1 MQQRVIG
8 PSAFIDRYEVARD
21 RLLQT
26 GATCVL
32 RRLGQHNG
40 VMERRHFA
48 ADSWSAEATIS
59 QLVHDGLVKVEL
71 SDTGERVAL
80 TNEGRTVLKYLQL

>member
-21 RLLQT
+21 RLLQA

-32 RRLGQHNG
+32 RKLGQHNG
-40 VMERRHFA
+40 VMERRRLATDLHS
-48 ADSWSAEATIS
+48 ADAIR
-59 QLVHDGLVKVEL
+59 QLIHDGLVKVEQP
-71 SDTGERVAL
+71 STGERVAL
-80 TNEGRTVLKYLQL
+80 TNEGRTLLKYLQL